1 MPLQSQMLTAR
12 ESALIL
18 NIGVST
24 WWKGVKEGRFPT
36 PIRFGRSTRWRRA
49 DIEALFAPAE

>member
-1 MPLQSQMLTAR
+1 MLTAR